1 MINQGNLTN
10 KLMENFNVDQN
21 DSFFYYLCL
30 FISILITFIVILIIV
45 QYSWNKSIS
54 KIFDIREIT
63 MMETFWLYILASIL
77 FTRTMFLYQPN
88 QPTQTNQK
96 N

>member
-1 MINQGNLTN
+1 MINQGIFTN
-10 KLMENFNVDQN
+10 KLLENFNVEQD
-21 DSFFYYLCL
+21 DSFIYYLCL
-30 FISILITFIVILIIV
+30 FISIIITFIVILIIV

-77 FTRTMFLYQPN
+77 FTRTVFLN
-88 QPTQTNQK
+88 SNIK
-96 N
+96 

>member
-10 KLMENFNVDQN
+10 KLLENFNIDQN

-30 FISILITFIVILIIV
+30 FISILMIFIIILIIV
-45 QYSWNKSIS
+45 QYSWNMSIS
-54 KIFDIREIT
+54 RIFDVREIT

-77 FTRTMFLYQPN
+77 FTRTVFLN
-88 QPTQTNQK
+88 PTNTTNS
-96 N
+96 NFM

>member
-1 MINQGNLTN
+1 MINRGNFTN
-10 KLMENFNVDQN
+10 KLMENFNVDQ
-21 DSFFYYLCL
+21 DDTFFYYMCL

-77 FTRTMFLYQPN
+77 FTRTIFLN
-88 QPTQTNQK
+88 PTNS
-96 N
+96 NLM

>member
-1 MINQGNLTN
+1 MINQGNFRN
-10 KLMENFNVDQN
+10 KIMENFEINQEDV
-21 DSFFYYLCL
+21 FFYYLCL

-45 QYSWNKSIS
+45 QFSWNRSIS

-77 FTRTMFLYQPN
+77 FTRTIFLSSN
-88 QPTQTNQK
+88 NS
-96 N
+96 NLL

>member
-1 MINQGNLTN
+1 MINQGNLAN
-10 KLMENFNVDQN
+10 KLLENFDIDQN
-21 DSFFYYLCL
+21 DYFFYYLCL

-77 FTRTMFLYQPN
+77 FTRTIFLNPN
-88 QPTQTNQK
+88 NS
-96 N
+96 NLM

>member
-10 KLMENFNVDQN
+10 KLLENFNVDQN
-21 DSFFYYLCL
+21 DAFFYYMCL

-45 QYSWNKSIS
+45 QYSWNNSIS

-77 FTRTMFLYQPN
+77 FTRTVFLN
-88 QPTQTNQK
+88 PTNTNLM
-96 N
+96 